1 MRKKILCFGELLLR
15 ISPAP
20 TAEEAIKQPM
30 MLYMGGAEANVATAL
45 AAWDMPVKYCTVL
58 PDNFMSRHVISYLEY
73 KGIFTSSILF
83 GGNRIG
89 LYYLELGADLKGSVV
104 YDREGSA
111 FSQLRPGMIDWDRV
125 LQDVDWFNFSAIS
138 PALSQNVADTCLE
151 AVKAAAAKNI
161 RISIDLNFRSRLWK
175 YGKDPKEIMPQLVSY
190 CDVVMGNLWSAN
202 DLLGIPVDPDIHDK
216 GGKQAYMAHA
226 GQTSKAIMEAYPK
239 CRVVANTFR
248 FDNQSNNLLYY
259 TTLYSNDKLT
269 VSKEFTAQQVVD
281 RSGSGNCFMAGL
293 IYGLHSGHS
302 DEQLV
307 NYATAAAFGKLQ
319 EAGDT
324 TGQDIL
330 TVDLQSK

>member
-1 MRKKILCFGELLLR
+1 MKKKILCFGELLLR

-20 TAEEAIKQPM
+20 TAAEAIKQPM

-45 AAWDMPVKYCTVL
+45 AGWDMPVKYCTVL

-89 LYYLELGADLKGSVV
+89 LYYLERGADLKGNVV
-104 YDREGSA
+104 YDREGSSFA
-111 FSQLRPGMIDWDRV
+111 QLRPGMIDWDRV

-138 PALSQNVADTCLE
+138 PALSQNVADACLE
-151 AVKAAAAKNI
+151 AVHAAAARNI
-161 RISIDLNFRSRLWK
+161 KISIDLNYRSRLWK
-175 YGKDPKEIMPQLVSY
+175 YGKDPKEIMPALVGH
-190 CDVVMGNLWSAN
+190 CDVVMGNIWSAN
-202 DLLGIPVDPDIHDK
+202 DLLGIPVDADIHAK
-216 GGKQAYMAHA
+216 GGKAAYTDHA
-226 GQTSKAIMEAYPK
+226 KQTSKDIMQAYPR
-239 CRVVANTFR
+239 CSVVANTFR
-248 FDNQSNNLLYY
+248 FDSQSNNLLYY
-259 TTLYSNDKLT
+259 TTLYRNDKLT

-281 RSGSGNCFMAGL
+281 RSGSGDCFMAGL
-293 IYGLHSGHS
+293 IYGLHNGHG
-302 DEQLV
+302 DEQLI

-330 TVDLQSK
+330 TIDSHSK